1 MSAVQVIQGEGF
13 KLCITREDGY
23 LHARVYDGTDSLQV
37 SAAYWALLGQACREA
52 GIDRLLVEEELHDS
66 VDIAEIEQVIR
77 VMVEA
82 GMAGIRLAFVE
93 LLDDLPGNEYG
104 EILCR
109 EHGIHARTFTDV
121 ALARNWLLYG
131 E

>member
-13 KLCITREDGY
+13 KLRLAHEAGY
-23 LHARVYDGTDSLQV
+23 LHARVYDGVDSLQV
-37 SAAYWALLGQACREA
+37 SAAYWALLGRACREA
-52 GIDRLLVEEELHDS
+52 GIDRLLVEEELHES
-66 VDIAEIEQVIR
+66 VDMAEIEQVIQ
-77 VMVEA
+77 VMVDA

-109 EHGIHARTFTDV
+109 EHGINGRTFTDV

-131 E
+131 D